1 MAMNPFLKRLTLGVT
16 LAAIALS
23 ILRATASA
31 EPQKTKNETLK
42 GQVKT
47 LAGVL
52 EKAGAKLDPD
62 ASPTSLVLVADDG
75 KIYPLVKDDGSRLFY
90 KDDRLLNR
98 DMRLTA
104 RLVPNSQFLQVVTVE
119 SYNKKGDLCD
129 LFYWCDI
136 CSIRRG
142 EKMKCECCG
151 GPMELREVPV
161 KK

>member
-1 MAMNPFLKRLTLGVT
+1 MHPFSKRLTLVVA
-16 LAAIALS
+16 LAAITLS
-23 ILRATASA
+23 ILYTGTCA
-31 EPQKTKNETLK
+31 EPQKPKNESFK

-104 RLVPNSQFLQVVTVE
+104 RIVPNSQFLQVVAVE
-119 SYNKKGDLCD
+119 SYNMKGDLCD

-161 KK
+161 RK